1 LPKARHTATI
11 NAVRSGIVEAIQ
23 CEQVGVASVVL
34 GGGREKK
41 DDAVDPAVGIVLHK
55 KVGDSVQAGEPLC
68 TVHYNDDARFANAK
82 RILEASYAI
91 GERRPAKRPLVR
103 RIIQ

>member
-1 LPKARHTATI
+1 M
-11 NAVRSGIVEAIQ
+11 
-23 CEQVGVASVVL
+23 ASVVL

-55 KVGDSVQAGEPLC
+55 KVGDEVRASEPLC

-82 RILEASYAI
+82 RILEASYTL
-91 GERRPAKRPLVR
+91 GERRPEKRPLVR
-103 RIIQ
+103 KVIVEQ